1 MSYSV
6 ERCSKQ
12 DMERV
17 LASMIA
23 WKDGMSR
30 DNRNGEEMPEQ
41 KSETGAKI
49 LFTFIAVPV
58 AIFAH
63 GYTVSTLWSWF
74 IVPLFNVPE
83 IGILQAAA
91 IMMFVNYFV
100 AKPDNDINILSSK
113 LSLTDY
119 ITRAMSNVILKPIIA
134 LFVGWV
140 LKELIA

>member
-1 MSYSV
+1 
-6 ERCSKQ
+6 
-12 DMERV
+12 
-17 LASMIA
+17 
-23 WKDGMSR
+23 
-30 DNRNGEEMPEQ
+30 
-41 KSETGAKI
+41 
-49 LFTFIAVPV
+49 VPV